1 LVSWART
8 LLLHEFYSI
17 GCRLSHSHIIALDM
31 PAVTLP
37 SSPPSVSFF
46 LDVSIGRLCIYNTQ
60 LNLLLIPPQSSQL
73 SLLQLGLVLLCF
85 IMHIL
90 FPSRKLLIFI
100 ISSIVFCASTLLS
113 LFSGLFFIFILSLFQ
128 DIHILQ
134 LLSLCHETTPSTAHE
149 IR

>member
-17 GCRLSHSHIIALDM
+17 GCHLSHSHIIALDM
-31 PAVTLP
+31 PAVILPPSP
-37 SSPPSVSFF
+37 SSISFF
-46 LDVSIGRLCIYNTQ
+46 LDVSIGRLGIYNTQ
-60 LNLLLIPPQSSQL
+60 LSLLLIPPQSSQL

-113 LFSGLFFIFILSLFQ
+113 LFSGLFIFIFPLFQ

-134 LLSLCHETTPSTAHE
+134 SLSLYHETTPSTAHE